1 MSEIVVLEKKIS
13 IESEFLYKN
22 LKDHLFNKL
31 KKIYENECTKDNGYF
46 LKINK
51 ILKIKDNFISSNCE
65 NIFNVEFEAET
76 LKPEIGKKIQGIVC
90 MIFSGGIFI
99 NVENMMKIL
108 IPESNL
114 KEYKFYQ
121 TETSFKYKNNIIKKD
136 DIITVCISGVKYS
149 KKKFSC
155 FGTL

>member
-1 MSEIVVLEKKIS
+1 MSSTVVLEKKIS
-13 IESEFLYKN
+13 IESEYLFKN
-22 LKDHLFNKL
+22 LKEHLFNKL
-31 KKIYENECTKDNGYF
+31 KRIYENECTKDNGYF
-46 LKINK
+46 LNINK

-76 LKPEIGKKIQGIVC
+76 LKPEIGKKIKGTVC

-99 NVENMMKIL
+99 NVENIMKIL

-114 KEYKFYQ
+114 KEYKFDQ
-121 TETSFKYKNNIIKKD
+121 SETCFKGKNNTIKKD
-136 DIITVCISGVKYS
+136 DDITVCISGVKYS

>member
-1 MSEIVVLEKKIS
+1 MTTIVVLEKKIS
-13 IESEFLYKN
+13 IESEFLFKN
-22 LKDHLFNKL
+22 LKEHLFNKL
-31 KKIYENECTKDNGYF
+31 KRMYENECTKDNGYF

-51 ILKIKDNFISSNCE
+51 ILRIKDNFISSNCE

-76 LKPEIGKKIQGIVC
+76 LKPEIGKKINGTVC
-90 MIFSGGIFI
+90 MIFSGGIFV

-114 KEYKFYQ
+114 KDYKFDQ
-121 TETSFKYKNNIIKKD
+121 TETSFKCKNKTIKKD
-136 DIITVCISGVKYS
+136 DDITVCISGVKYS